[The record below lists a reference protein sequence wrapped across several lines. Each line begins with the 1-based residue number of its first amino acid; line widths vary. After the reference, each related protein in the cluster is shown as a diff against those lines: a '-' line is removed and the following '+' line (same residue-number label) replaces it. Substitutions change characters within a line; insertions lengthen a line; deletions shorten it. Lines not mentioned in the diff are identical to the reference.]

1 MASASYI
8 LPFAYCPV
16 TIINHGHFSK
26 KSIDLLWKMSE
37 QDFTYIIGH
46 KNPDA
51 DAICSAI
58 AYANLKTLQGH
69 IGHLPARCGN
79 TNARIDTILQKFSQ
93 PTPLFIGD
101 VSPRVKDIMIRDVV
115 EINEN
120 ATLFEA
126 LELIDKHDVRVL
138 PVTDERNLLK
148 GYVSIFQMGDYFVP
162 KFQEPRAMR
171 QVHTSINDVVTALK
185 ADVKCTRDEDKL
197 EDMYVKIGAMDIRS
211 FGRFTG
217 SDDIPASKT
226 IIIVG
231 DRWDIQQRSIQIGVR
246 LLVITGSLGVDQ
258 EVVDLAREKG
268 VSLIISPYDSATTAW
283 TIRTA
288 SRISKLIESN
298 SVAFS
303 PDQRLNQVSRRI
315 ANSNAQA
322 FMVTDEGDRLVGLF
336 TKTNVLKPNKT
347 NLILVDHNE
356 MSQAVPGANEVNIK
370 EVIDHHRLGIN
381 TAQPIRFIN
390 DPVGSTCTIIA
401 QLFRQSNIEPTP
413 EIAGIMMSGIISDTL
428 NLTGPTTTEQD
439 TEVVAWLEDIAGIQA
454 SDLAREIFNS
464 GSIILS
470 MVADDVIRSDQKFYD
485 ENELRFSVSQIEELG
500 FSNFWD
506 HSEKLSQALETFV
519 KKENLDF
526 ACVLITDINE
536 HNSLL
541 IVKGD
546 EEFINNISYPAVQKG
561 HIYDLK
567 GIVSRKKQ
575 LIPFIATTLKGGSS
589 GN

>member
-1 MASASYI
+1 
-8 LPFAYCPV
+8 
-16 TIINHGHFSK
+16 
-26 KSIDLLWKMSE
+26 MSE

-58 AYANLKTLQGH
+58 AYANLKILQGH
-69 IGHLPARCGN
+69 KGYIPARCGN

-93 PTPLFIGD
+93 PTPLFVGD
-101 VSPRVKDIMIRDVV
+101 VSPLVKDIMVRDVV
-115 EINEN
+115 HIHED

-138 PVTDERNLLK
+138 PVTNKNKELQ
-148 GYVSIFQMGDYFVP
+148 GYVSIFLMGDYFVP
-162 KFQEPRAMR
+162 KFKEPRAMR

-185 ADVKCTRDEDKL
+185 ADVKYVRDEDNL
-197 EDMYVKIGAMDIRS
+197 EDMFVKIGAMDIRS
-211 FGRFTG
+211 FGKFTG
-217 SDDIPASKT
+217 SDAIPASET

-258 EVVDLAREKG
+258 EVIDLAQEKG

-288 SRISKLIESN
+288 SRISKLVEPN
-298 SVAFS
+298 SVVFG
-303 PDQRLNQVSRRI
+303 PDQHLDQVRRRI
-315 ANSNAQA
+315 TNSNALA
-322 FMVTDEGDRLVGLF
+322 FMVTDEDDRLIGLF
-336 TKTNVLKPNKT
+336 TKTDVLKPNKT

-356 MSQAVPGANEVNIK
+356 MSQAVPGASDVNIK
-370 EVIDHHRLGIN
+370 EVIDHHRLGIS

-401 QLFRQSNIEPTP
+401 QLFRQSNIQPTP

-428 NLTGPTTTEQD
+428 NLTGPTATEQD
-439 TEVVAWLEDIAGIQA
+439 TEVINWLEGIAGIKA
-454 SDLAREIFNS
+454 NELAMEIFNS
-464 GSIILS
+464 GSILLS
-470 MVADDVIRSDQKFYD
+470 MAADEVICSDQKFYE
-485 ENELRFSVSQIEELG
+485 ENEFRFSVSQIEELG
-500 FSNFWD
+500 FNNFWD
-506 HSEKLSQALETFV
+506 HSEKLSEALENFV
-519 KKENLDF
+519 KNENLDF
-526 ACVLITDINE
+526 ACILVTDINH

-541 IVKGD
+541 LVKGD
-546 EEFINNISYPAVQKG
+546 DEFINNISYPAVQKG

-575 LIPFIATTLKGGSS
+575 LIPFITSTLKGDSR

>member
-1 MASASYI
+1 
-8 LPFAYCPV
+8 
-16 TIINHGHFSK
+16 
-26 KSIDLLWKMSE
+26 
-37 QDFTYIIGH
+37 
-46 KNPDA
+46 
-51 DAICSAI
+51 
-58 AYANLKTLQGH
+58 LKILQGH
-69 IGHLPARCGN
+69 QGYIPARCGN

-93 PTPLFIGD
+93 PTPLFVGD
-101 VSPRVKDIMIRDVV
+101 VSPLVKDIMMRNVV
-115 EINEN
+115 HINEE

-138 PVTDERNLLK
+138 PVTNTNKELQ

-162 KFQEPRAMR
+162 KFKEPRAMR

-185 ADVKCTRDEDKL
+185 GDVKYVRDEDNL
-197 EDMYVKIGAMDIRS
+197 EDMFVKIGAMDIRS
-211 FGRFTG
+211 FGKFTAA
-217 SDDIPASKT
+217 DAIPASET
-226 IIIVG
+226 IVIVG

-258 EVVDLAREKG
+258 EVIALAREKG
-268 VSLIISPYDSATTAW
+268 VSIIISPYDSATTAW

-288 SRISKLIESN
+288 SRISKLVESN
-298 SVAFS
+298 SVVFG
-303 PDQRLNQVSRRI
+303 PDQRLNQVRRRI

-322 FMVTDEGDRLVGLF
+322 FMVTDEANRLIGLF
-336 TKTNVLKPNKT
+336 TKTDVLKPNKT

-356 MSQAVPGANEVNIK
+356 MTQAVPGASEVNIK
-370 EVIDHHRLGIN
+370 EVIDHHRLGIS

-428 NLTGPTTTEQD
+428 NLTGPTATEQD
-439 TEVVAWLEDIAGIQA
+439 TEVITWLEGIAGIKA
-454 SDLAREIFNS
+454 NELAMEIFNS
-464 GSIILS
+464 GSILLS
-470 MVADDVIRSDQKFYD
+470 MAADEVISSDQKFYE
-485 ENELRFSVSQIEELG
+485 ENEFRFSVSQIEELG

-506 HSEKLSQALETFV
+506 HSEELSEALESFV
-519 KKENLDF
+519 KNENLDF
-526 ACVLITDINE
+526 ACVLVTDINH

-541 IVKGD
+541 LVKGD
-546 EEFINNISYPAVQKG
+546 DEFINNISYPAVQKS

-575 LIPFIATTLKGGSS
+575 LIPFITSTLKGDSRGI
-589 GN
+589 

>member
-1 MASASYI
+1 
-8 LPFAYCPV
+8 
-16 TIINHGHFSK
+16 
-26 KSIDLLWKMSE
+26 MSE
-37 QDFTYIIGH
+37 QDSTYIIGH

-58 AYANLKTLQGH
+58 AYANLKILQGH
-69 IGHLPARCGN
+69 KGYIPARCGN

-93 PTPLFIGD
+93 PTPLFVGD
-101 VSPRVKDIMIRDVV
+101 VSLLVKDIMVRDVV
-115 EINEN
+115 HIHED

-126 LELIDKHDVRVL
+126 LQLIDKYDVRVL
-138 PVTDERNLLK
+138 PVTDENKQLK
-148 GYVSIFQMGDYFVP
+148 GYLSIFQMGDYFIP
-162 KFQEPRAMR
+162 KFQQPRAMR
-171 QVHTSINDVVTALK
+171 QVHTSINDVVTTLK
-185 ADVKCTRDEDKL
+185 ADVIFVRDEDSL

-211 FGRFTG
+211 FGKFTG
-217 SDDIPASKT
+217 SDAIPSNET

-258 EVVDLAREKG
+258 EVIDLAREKG
-268 VSLIISPYDSATTAW
+268 VSLIISPYVSATTAW

-288 SRISKLIESN
+288 SRISKLVESN
-298 SVAFS
+298 SVVFG
-303 PDQRLNQVSRRI
+303 PDQRLDQVSRRI

-322 FMVTDEGDRLVGLF
+322 FMVTGEGDRLIGLF
-336 TKTNVLKPNKT
+336 TKTDVLKPNKT

-356 MSQAVPGANEVNIK
+356 MSQAVPGASDVNIK

-401 QLFRQSNIEPTP
+401 QLFRQSNIEPNP

-428 NLTGPTTTEQD
+428 NLTGPTATDQD
-439 TEVVAWLEDIAGIQA
+439 TEVISWLEKIAGIQ
-454 SDLAREIFNS
+454 SSELAMEIFNS

-470 MVADDVIRSDQKFYD
+470 MVAEEVICSDQKFYE
-485 ENELRFSVSQIEELG
+485 ENDFRFSVAQIEELG
-500 FSNFWD
+500 FRNFWD
-506 HSEKLSQALETFV
+506 HSEELSEALENFV
-519 KKENLDF
+519 ARENLDF
-526 ACVLITDINE
+526 ACVLITDINH

-541 IVKGD
+541 LAKGD
-546 EEFINNISYPAVQKG
+546 DEFINNISYPSVQKG
-561 HIYDLK
+561 LIYDLK

-575 LIPFIATTLKGGSS
+575 LIPFITATLKGGPRV
-589 GN
+589 N